1 MNNTKLI
8 GLMSIVAIAAF
19 LITATVVAPA
29 HDAMARKRVNVARN
43 HCHNEQHN
51 GQNNANVG
59 NTGLTTNINTATGNI
74 NTQNC
79 NAANVNQRG

>member
-1 MNNTKLI
+1 
-8 GLMSIVAIAAF
+8 MSIVVIAAF
-19 LITATVVAPA
+19 MITATVVAPA
-29 HDAMARKRVNVARN
+29 HDAMARKRVNIASN

-51 GQNNANVG
+51 GQNNANIG
-59 NTGLTTNINTATGNI
+59 NTGAVLNSNTATLNT